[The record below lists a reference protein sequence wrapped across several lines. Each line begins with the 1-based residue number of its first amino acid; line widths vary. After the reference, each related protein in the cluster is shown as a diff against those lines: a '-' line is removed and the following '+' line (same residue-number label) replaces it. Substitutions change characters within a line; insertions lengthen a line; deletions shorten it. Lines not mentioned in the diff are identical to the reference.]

1 MASQKEWFPKREM
14 WVFENQLA
22 HFVNQLVHF
31 GNFAKHPKSETAFF
45 PIQKAFFL
53 GDFFEDLSCCVQING
68 GNRTAV
74 RVPENILA
82 PSLTICDI
90 EIRCRKKGL

>member
-1 MASQKEWFPKREM
+1 M

-31 GNFAKHPKSETAFF
+31 GNFAKHPKSETAFLPIQKAFF
-45 PIQKAFFL
+45 PIQKAFFFG

-74 RVPENILA
+74 RVPENILV